1 MQQISLYQS
10 VLRKKQ
16 NRFAPVQLAQYAGI
30 VVGVLIIISA
40 LQAWQYSRA
49 SSRISELKETQQQL
63 LTQVEKISNEL
74 SAGSDDSALKTTI
87 SKKEQ
92 EQANKQNVLQ
102 ALSGRQFGNA
112 KGFAEQFVGLSRQH
126 VEGVWLTG
134 LYIHA
139 GGTKLNLNGST
150 YSPESV
156 PKYLQNLSQEAG
168 FRGLEFQTFLM
179 QRVDQSSLVNFSIRS
194 KENEPG

>member
-1 MQQISLYQS
+1 M
-10 VLRKKQ
+10 
-16 NRFAPVQLAQYAGI
+16 
-30 VVGVLIIISA
+30 
-40 LQAWQYSRA
+40 
-49 SSRISELKETQQQL
+49 
-63 LTQVEKISNEL
+63 
-74 SAGSDDSALKTTI
+74 
-87 SKKEQ
+87 
-92 EQANKQNVLQ
+92 Q

-126 VEGVWLTG
+126 VAGVWLTG

-179 QRVDQSSLVNFSIRS
+179 ERVDQSSLVNFSIRS